1 MKRKGTLLNQKYRS
15 LLTATL
21 AMTASTYLSSILD
34 GIMVGQIL
42 GTVQLY
48 AINLTTSIVFLRSIP
63 IAMFTFGGNTL
74 SVIHKSKRDQQSA
87 DTVFTLS
94 FWAGVLSTVLLS
106 VLGIALMVPT
116 AQLLAQGKEELTQM
130 IVEYLLPLWILT
142 PLVAVVNQ
150 TAAYA
155 RTDSMRKL
163 AAALPIVANVIN
175 LLCDYLYMA
184 VFGWGVAGAGWA
196 TVTGYVVGV
205 FLTLIY
211 FRSKKRTVHFTKA
224 AFRQLRALGKICN
237 VGLPSALIYVC
248 NFLRLFFTNAIILS
262 FTGVMGG
269 KIASVSFS
277 LNSLAFILVEGAS
290 MTLLPILGALYGE
303 KDANGQRLTLRYGMI
318 VTVALSVLV
327 LVVSELFPVPLAAL
341 YGLTEPVTADI
352 FAVTFRIF
360 SVNIPI
366 LAVIY
371 VMRTFFQATKQRGL
385 ANLLVMLDG
394 VLTIVPLMFW
404 FAHYDIYWL
413 WASFPFSKLLTVII
427 TLIAM
432 FISKKVRR
440 KKNML
445 GIEEQDGVMYD
456 FSIKNEIP
464 EAIHASEEAMAFCEK
479 NHVPENTVNA
489 VGVTVEELCHN
500 IAVYAQ
506 SNDNHAVDVCIR
518 VFPDKV
524 NIRLRD
530 NGREFDPTDYL
541 DNSGKRITGLGLVR
555 MLSSSIN
562 YNRVLGFNVTNVAI
576 AYGAEGEAYG

>member
-1 MKRKGTLLNQKYRS
+1 MKRNGTLLNKKYRS
-15 LLTATL
+15 LLVATL

-74 SVIHKSKRDQQSA
+74 SVIHKSKRDQKSA
-87 DTVFTLS
+87 DAVFTLS
-94 FWAGVLSTVLLS
+94 FWAGILSTVLIS
-106 VLGIALMVPT
+106 IVGIATMVPT
-116 AQLLAQGKEELTQM
+116 AQILAQGKEELVGLV
-130 IVEYLLPLWILT
+130 IDYLLPLWVLT

-155 RTDSMRKL
+155 RTDGLRKL
-163 AAALPIVANVIN
+163 ATALPIVANIIN
-175 LLCDYLYMA
+175 LICDYIYMA
-184 VFGWGVAGAGWA
+184 IFGWGVAGAGWA
-196 TVTGYVVGV
+196 TVTGYVVGTL
-205 FLTLIY
+205 LTLIY
-211 FRSKKRTVHFTKA
+211 FKSAKRTVHFTKEA
-224 AFRQLRALGKICN
+224 LKKLKMLGKIFS

-303 KDANGQRLTLRYGMI
+303 KDANGQRITLRYGMI
-318 VTVALSVLV
+318 VTVALSVFV
-327 LVVSELFPVPLAAL
+327 LIVSELFPVQLAAL
-341 YGLTEPVTADI
+341 YGLNDAATADI

-360 SVNIPI
+360 SINIPI

-394 VLTIVPLMFW
+394 VLTIVPLMYW

-413 WASFPFSKLLTVII
+413 WMSFPVSKAVTVLI

-432 FISKKVRR
+432 VISKKIQN
-440 KKNML
+440 KKNIL
-445 GIEEQDGVMYD
+445 GIEEENGVMYD
-456 FSIKNEIP
+456 FSIKNDIP
-464 EAIHASEEAMAFCEK
+464 EAIRASEEAMKFCKEQ
-479 NHVPENTVNA
+479 NVPENTVNA
-489 VGVTVEELCHN
+489 IGVTVEELCHN
-500 IAVYAQ
+500 IATY
-506 SNDNHAVDVCIR
+506 SKSKGNGAVDVCVR
-518 VFPDKV
+518 VMPDKV
-524 NIRLRD
+524 NVRLRD
-530 NGREFDPTDYL
+530 DGAEFDPTDYI
-541 DNSGKRITGLGLVR
+541 DNSGKRITGLELVR

-562 YNRVLGFNVTNVAI
+562 YNRVLGFNVTNVAVS
-576 AYGAEGEAYG
+576 Y

>member
-1 MKRKGTLLNQKYRS
+1 MKRNGTLLNKKYRS
-15 LLTATL
+15 LLVATL

-74 SVIHKSKRDQQSA
+74 SVIHKSKRDQKSA
-87 DTVFTLS
+87 DAVFTLS
-94 FWAGVLSTVLLS
+94 FWAGILSTVLIS
-106 VLGIALMVPT
+106 IVGIATMVPT
-116 AQLLAQGKEELTQM
+116 AQILAQGKEELVGLV
-130 IVEYLLPLWILT
+130 IDYLLPLWILT

-155 RTDSMRKL
+155 RTDGLRKL
-163 AAALPIVANVIN
+163 ATALPIVANIIN
-175 LLCDYLYMA
+175 LICDYIYMA
-184 VFGWGVAGAGWA
+184 IFGWGVAGAGWA
-196 TVTGYVVGV
+196 TVTGYVVGTL
-205 FLTLIY
+205 LTLIY
-211 FRSKKRTVHFTKA
+211 FKSAKRTVHFTKEA
-224 AFRQLRALGKICN
+224 LKKLKMLGKIFS

-303 KDANGQRLTLRYGMI
+303 KDANGQRITLRYGMI
-318 VTVALSVLV
+318 VTVALSVFV
-327 LVVSELFPVPLAAL
+327 LIVSELFPVQLAAL
-341 YGLTEPVTADI
+341 YGLNDAATADI

-360 SVNIPI
+360 SINIPI

-394 VLTIVPLMFW
+394 VLTIVPLMYW

-413 WASFPFSKLLTVII
+413 WMSFPVSKAVTVLI

-432 FISKKVRR
+432 VISKKIQN
-440 KKNML
+440 KKNIL
-445 GIEEQDGVMYD
+445 GIEEEDGVMYD

-464 EAIHASEEAMAFCEK
+464 EAIRASEEAMKFCKEQ
-479 NHVPENTVNA
+479 NVPENTVNA
-489 VGVTVEELCHN
+489 IGVTLEELCHN
-500 IAVYAQ
+500 IATY
-506 SNDNHAVDVCIR
+506 SKSKGNGAVDVCVR
-518 VFPDKV
+518 VMPDKV
-524 NIRLRD
+524 NVRLRD
-530 NGREFDPTDYL
+530 NGAEFDPTDYI
-541 DNSGKRITGLGLVR
+541 DNSGKRITGLELVR

-562 YNRVLGFNVTNVAI
+562 YNRVLGFNVTNVAVS
-576 AYGAEGEAYG
+576 Y

>member
-1 MKRKGTLLNQKYRS
+1 MKRNGTLLNKKYRS
-15 LLTATL
+15 LLVATL

-74 SVIHKSKRDQQSA
+74 SVIHKSKRDQKSA
-87 DTVFTLS
+87 DAVFTLS
-94 FWAGVLSTVLLS
+94 FWAGILSTVLIS
-106 VLGIALMVPT
+106 IVGIATMVPT
-116 AQLLAQGKEELTQM
+116 AQILAQGKEELVGLV
-130 IVEYLLPLWILT
+130 IDYLLPLWVLT

-155 RTDSMRKL
+155 RTDGLRKL
-163 AAALPIVANVIN
+163 ATALPIVANIIN
-175 LLCDYLYMA
+175 LICDYIYMA
-184 VFGWGVAGAGWA
+184 IFGWGVAGAGWA
-196 TVTGYVVGV
+196 TVTGYVVGTL
-205 FLTLIY
+205 LTLIY
-211 FRSKKRTVHFTKA
+211 FKSAKRTVHFTKEA
-224 AFRQLRALGKICN
+224 LKKLKMLGKIFS

-303 KDANGQRLTLRYGMI
+303 KDANGQRITLRYGMI
-318 VTVALSVLV
+318 VTVALSVFV
-327 LVVSELFPVPLAAL
+327 LIVSELFPVQLAAL
-341 YGLTEPVTADI
+341 YGLNDAATADI

-360 SVNIPI
+360 SINIPI

-394 VLTIVPLMFW
+394 VLTIVPLMYW

-413 WASFPFSKLLTVII
+413 WMSFPVSKAVTVLI

-432 FISKKVRR
+432 VISKKIQN
-440 KKNML
+440 KKNIL
-445 GIEEQDGVMYD
+445 GIEEEDGVMYD
-456 FSIKNEIP
+456 FSIKNDIP
-464 EAIHASEEAMAFCEK
+464 EAIRASEEAMKFCKEQ
-479 NHVPENTVNA
+479 NVPENTVNA
-489 VGVTVEELCHN
+489 IGVSVEELCHN
-500 IAVYAQ
+500 IATY
-506 SNDNHAVDVCIR
+506 SKTSGNGAVDVCVR
-518 VFPDKV
+518 VMPDKV
-524 NIRLRD
+524 NVRLRD
-530 NGREFDPTDYL
+530 DGAEFDPTDYI
-541 DNSGKRITGLGLVR
+541 DNSGKRITGLELVR

-562 YNRVLGFNVTNVAI
+562 YNRVLGFNVTNVAVS
-576 AYGAEGEAYG
+576 Y

>member
-1 MKRKGTLLNQKYRS
+1 MKRNGTLLNKKYRS
-15 LLTATL
+15 LLVATL

-74 SVIHKSKRDQQSA
+74 SVIHKSKRDQKSA
-87 DTVFTLS
+87 DAVFTLS
-94 FWAGVLSTVLLS
+94 FWAGILSTVLIS
-106 VLGIALMVPT
+106 IVGIATMVPT
-116 AQLLAQGKEELTQM
+116 AQILAQGKEELVGLV
-130 IVEYLLPLWILT
+130 IDYLLPLWVLT

-155 RTDSMRKL
+155 RTDGLRKL
-163 AAALPIVANVIN
+163 ATALPIVANIIN
-175 LLCDYLYMA
+175 LICDYIYMA
-184 VFGWGVAGAGWA
+184 IFGWGVAGAGWA
-196 TVTGYVVGV
+196 TVTGYVVGTL
-205 FLTLIY
+205 LTLIY
-211 FRSKKRTVHFTKA
+211 FKSAKRSVHFTKEA
-224 AFRQLRALGKICN
+224 LKKLKMLGKIFS

-303 KDANGQRLTLRYGMI
+303 KDANGQRITLRYGMI
-318 VTVALSVLV
+318 VTVALSVFV
-327 LVVSELFPVPLAAL
+327 LIVSELFPVQLAAL
-341 YGLTEPVTADI
+341 YGLNDAATADI

-360 SVNIPI
+360 SINIPI

-394 VLTIVPLMFW
+394 VLTIVPLMYW

-413 WASFPFSKLLTVII
+413 WMSFPVSKAVTVLI

-432 FISKKVRR
+432 VISKKIQN
-440 KKNML
+440 KKNIL
-445 GIEEQDGVMYD
+445 GIEEEDGVMYD
-456 FSIKNEIP
+456 FSIKNDIP
-464 EAIHASEEAMAFCEK
+464 EAIRASEEAMKFCKEQ
-479 NHVPENTVNA
+479 HVPENTVNA
-489 VGVTVEELCHN
+489 IGVTVEELCHN
-500 IAVYAQ
+500 IATY
-506 SNDNHAVDVCIR
+506 SKSKGNGAVDVCVR
-518 VFPDKV
+518 VMPDKV
-524 NIRLRD
+524 NVRLRD
-530 NGREFDPTDYL
+530 DGAEFDPTDYI
-541 DNSGKRITGLGLVR
+541 DNSGKRITGLELVR

-562 YNRVLGFNVTNVAI
+562 YNRVLGFNVTNVAVS
-576 AYGAEGEAYG
+576 Y

>member
-1 MKRKGTLLNQKYRS
+1 MKRNGTLLNKKYRS
-15 LLTATL
+15 LLVATL

-34 GIMVGQIL
+34 GIMVGRIL

-74 SVIHKSKRDQQSA
+74 SVIYKSKRDQKSA

-94 FWAGVLSTVLLS
+94 FWAGVLSTVLIS
-106 VLGIALMVPT
+106 VVGIAAMLPT
-116 AQLLAQGKEELTQM
+116 ARLLAQGNEELTGL
-130 IVEYLLPLWILT
+130 VADYLLPLWVLT

-155 RTDSMRKL
+155 RTDGMRKL
-163 AAALPIVANVIN
+163 ATMLPVTANIIN
-175 LLCDYLYMA
+175 LICDYIYMA
-184 VFGWGVAGAGWA
+184 IFGWGVAGAGWA
-196 TVTGYVVGV
+196 TVTGYLAGAA
-205 FLTLIY
+205 LTLLY
-211 FRSKKRTVHFTKA
+211 FKAGERTVHFTRA
-224 AFRQLRALGKICN
+224 AVKKIKMLGKIFSI
-237 VGLPSALIYVC
+237 GLPSALIYVC

-318 VTVALSVLV
+318 VTVALSVVV
-327 LVVSELFPVPLAAL
+327 LVVSELFPVQLAAL
-341 YGLTEPVTADI
+341 YGLTDVATADI

-360 SVNIPI
+360 SINIPI

-413 WASFPFSKLLTVII
+413 WFSFPVSKAVTVLI

-432 FISKKVRR
+432 VIGKKVRN
-440 KKNML
+440 KKNIL
-445 GIEEQDGVMYD
+445 GIEEEDGVICD

-464 EAIHASEEAMAFCEK
+464 EAIKASEEAMEFCK
-479 NHVPENTVNA
+479 RQNVPENTVNA
-489 VGVTVEELCHN
+489 IGVTVEELCHN
-500 IAVYAQ
+500 IANYSVTNGN
-506 SNDNHAVDVCIR
+506 SAVDVCVR
-518 VFPDKV
+518 VMPDKV
-524 NIRLRD
+524 NVRIRD
-530 NGREFDPTDYL
+530 DGAEFDPTDFI
-541 DNSGKRITGLGLVR
+541 DNSGKRITGLELVR

-562 YNRVLGFNVTNVAI
+562 YNRVLGFNVTNVAVS
-576 AYGAEGEAYG
+576 Y

>member
-1 MKRKGTLLNQKYRS
+1 MKRNGTLLNQKYRS
-15 LLTATL
+15 LLVATL
-21 AMTASTYLSSILD
+21 AMTASTYLSGILD

-42 GTVQLY
+42 GTVELY
-48 AINLTTSIVFLRSIP
+48 AINLTTSIIFLRSIP
-63 IAMFTFGGNTL
+63 IALFTFGGNTL
-74 SVIHKSKRDQQSA
+74 SVIFKSKRDQQSA

-94 FWAGVLSTVLLS
+94 FWAGVLSTVVMS
-106 VLGIALMVPT
+106 VIGIAVMEPT
-116 AQLLAQGKEELTQM
+116 AQLLAQGKEEL
-130 IVEYLLPLWILT
+130 VGLVVDYLLPLWVLT

-163 AAALPIVANVIN
+163 ATALPIVANVIN
-175 LLCDYLYMA
+175 L
-184 VFGWGVAGAGWA
+184 
-196 TVTGYVVGV
+196 
-205 FLTLIY
+205 I
-211 FRSKKRTVHFTKA
+211 SKQRTVHFTKA
-224 AFRQLRALGKICN
+224 AIKKLKMLGKIFSI
-237 VGLPSALIYVC
+237 GLPSALIYVC

-303 KDANGQRLTLRYGMI
+303 KDANGQRLTLRYGMFA
-318 VTVALSVLV
+318 TVFLSVLV
-327 LVVSELFPVPLAAL
+327 LIVSELFPIPLASL
-341 YGLTEPVTADI
+341 YGLTEPAVTEV

-413 WASFPFSKLLTVII
+413 WVSFPVSKAVTVLI

-432 FISKKVRR
+432 VISKKLRH
-440 KKNML
+440 KKNIL
-445 GIEEQDGVMYD
+445 GIEEEDGVMYD
-456 FSIKNEIP
+456 FSIKNEIS

-479 NHVPENTVNA
+479 NGVPENTVNA

-500 IAVYAQ
+500 IATYA
-506 SNDNHAVDVCIR
+506 NTGGNNAVDVCVR
-518 VFPDKV
+518 VLPDKV
-524 NIRLRD
+524 NVRLRD
-530 NGREFDPTDYL
+530 NGAEFDPTDYI
-541 DNSGKRITGLGLVR
+541 DNSGKRITGLQLVR
-555 MLSSSIN
+555 MLSSSVE
-562 YNRVLGFNVTNVAI
+562 YNRVLGFNVTNVAVN
-576 AYGAEGEAYG
+576 YS

>member
-1 MKRKGTLLNQKYRS
+1 MKRKGTLLNKKYRS
-15 LLTATL
+15 LLVATL

-74 SVIHKSKRDQQSA
+74 SVIHKSKRDQKSA
-87 DTVFTLS
+87 DAVFTLS
-94 FWAGVLSTVLLS
+94 FWAGILSTVLIS
-106 VLGIALMVPT
+106 IVGIATMVPT
-116 AQLLAQGKEELTQM
+116 ALILAQGKEELVGLV
-130 IVEYLLPLWILT
+130 IDYLLPLWVLT

-155 RTDSMRKL
+155 RTDGLRKL
-163 AAALPIVANVIN
+163 ATALPIVANIIN
-175 LLCDYLYMA
+175 LICDYIYMA
-184 VFGWGVAGAGWA
+184 IFGWGVAGAGWA
-196 TVTGYVVGV
+196 TVTGYVVGTL
-205 FLTLIY
+205 LTLIY
-211 FRSKKRTVHFTKA
+211 FKSAKRTVHFTKEA
-224 AFRQLRALGKICN
+224 LKKLKMLGKIFS

-303 KDANGQRLTLRYGMI
+303 KDANGQRITLRYGMI
-318 VTVALSVLV
+318 VTVALSVFV
-327 LVVSELFPVPLAAL
+327 LIISEMFPVQLAAL
-341 YGLTEPVTADI
+341 YGLNDAATADI

-360 SVNIPI
+360 SINIPI

-394 VLTIVPLMFW
+394 VLTIVPLMYW

-413 WASFPFSKLLTVII
+413 WMSFPVSKAVTVLV

-432 FISKKVRR
+432 VISKKIQN
-440 KKNML
+440 KKNIL
-445 GIEEQDGVMYD
+445 GIEEEDGVMYD
-456 FSIKNEIP
+456 FSIKNDIP
-464 EAIHASEEAMAFCEK
+464 EAIRASEEAMKFCKEQ
-479 NHVPENTVNA
+479 NVPENTVNA
-489 VGVTVEELCHN
+489 IGVSVEELCHN
-500 IAVYAQ
+500 IATY
-506 SNDNHAVDVCIR
+506 SKTKGNGAVDVCVR
-518 VFPDKV
+518 VMPDKV
-524 NIRLRD
+524 NVRLRD
-530 NGREFDPTDYL
+530 NGAEFDPTDYI
-541 DNSGKRITGLGLVR
+541 DNSGKRITGLELVR

-562 YNRVLGFNVTNVAI
+562 YNRVLGFNVTNVAVS
-576 AYGAEGEAYG
+576 Y

>member
-1 MKRKGTLLNQKYRS
+1 MKRNGTLLNKKYRS
-15 LLTATL
+15 LLVATL

-42 GTVQLY
+42 GTVPLY

-94 FWAGVLSTVLLS
+94 FWAGVLSTVVISVIGIAVMAPTAELLS
-106 VLGIALMVPT
+106 
-116 AQLLAQGKEELTQM
+116 QGKAELTGLV
-130 IVEYLLPLWILT
+130 IDYLLPLWVLT
-142 PLVAVVNQ
+142 PLVAIVNQ

-155 RTDSMRKL
+155 RTDNLRKL
-163 AAALPIVANVIN
+163 ATALPIVANIVN
-175 LLCDYLYMA
+175 LICDYIYMA
-184 VFGWGVAGAGWA
+184 IFGWGVAGAGWA
-196 TVTGYVVGV
+196 TVTGYVVGAA
-205 FLTLIY
+205 LTLLY
-211 FRSKKRTVHFTKA
+211 FRSKQRTVHFTKA
-224 AFRQLRALGKICN
+224 ALGKLRQLGKIFSI
-237 VGLPSALIYVC
+237 GLPSALIYVC

-262 FTGVMGG
+262 YTGVLGG

-318 VTVALSVLV
+318 VTVALSVFV
-327 LVVSELFPVPLAAL
+327 LVVSELFPVQLAAL
-341 YGLTEPVTADI
+341 YGLTEPAVADI

-360 SVNIPI
+360 SINIPI

-413 WASFPFSKLLTVII
+413 WVSFPVSKAVTVLI
-427 TLIAM
+427 TLLAM
-432 FISKKVRR
+432 VISKKLQH
-440 KKNML
+440 KKNLL

-464 EAIHASEEAMAFCEK
+464 EAIHASEEAMAFCAQQ
-479 NHVPENTVNA
+479 HVPENTANA
-489 VGVTVEELCHN
+489 VGVAVEELCHN

-506 SNDNHAVDVCIR
+506 TSGNNAVDVCVR
-518 VFPDKV
+518 VFSDKV
-524 NIRLRD
+524 NVRLRD
-530 NGREFDPTDYL
+530 NGAAFDPTDYI
-541 DNSGKRITGLGLVR
+541 DNSGKRITGLELVR
-555 MLSSSIN
+555 MLSSSVN
-562 YNRVLGFNVTNVAI
+562 YNRVLGFNVTNVTI
-576 AYGAEGEAYG
+576 AYS

>member
-1 MKRKGTLLNQKYRS
+1 MKRNGTLLNKKYRS
-15 LLTATL
+15 LLVATL

-74 SVIHKSKRDQQSA
+74 SVIHKSKRDQKSA
-87 DTVFTLS
+87 DAVFTLS
-94 FWAGVLSTVLLS
+94 FWAGILSTVLIS
-106 VLGIALMVPT
+106 IVGIATMVPT
-116 AQLLAQGKEELTQM
+116 AQILAQGKEELVGLV
-130 IVEYLLPLWILT
+130 IDYLLPLWILT

-155 RTDSMRKL
+155 RTDGLRKL
-163 AAALPIVANVIN
+163 ATALPIVANIIN
-175 LLCDYLYMA
+175 LICDYIYMA
-184 VFGWGVAGAGWA
+184 IFGWGVAGAGWA
-196 TVTGYVVGV
+196 TVTGYVVGTL
-205 FLTLIY
+205 LTLIY
-211 FRSKKRTVHFTKA
+211 FKSAKRTVHFTKEA
-224 AFRQLRALGKICN
+224 LKKLKMLGKIFS

-303 KDANGQRLTLRYGMI
+303 KDANGQRITLRYGMI
-318 VTVALSVLV
+318 VTVALSVFV
-327 LVVSELFPVPLAAL
+327 LIVSELFPVQLAAL
-341 YGLTEPVTADI
+341 YGLNDAATADI

-360 SVNIPI
+360 SINIPI

-394 VLTIVPLMFW
+394 VLTIVPLMYW

-413 WASFPFSKLLTVII
+413 WMSFPVSKAVTVLV

-432 FISKKVRR
+432 VISKKIQN
-440 KKNML
+440 KKNIL
-445 GIEEQDGVMYD
+445 GIEEEDGVMYD
-456 FSIKNEIP
+456 FSIKNDIP
-464 EAIHASEEAMAFCEK
+464 EAIRASEEAMKFCKEQ
-479 NHVPENTVNA
+479 NVPENTVNA
-489 VGVTVEELCHN
+489 IGVTVEELCHN
-500 IAVYAQ
+500 IATY
-506 SNDNHAVDVCIR
+506 SKSKDNGAVDVCVR
-518 VFPDKV
+518 VMPDKV
-524 NIRLRD
+524 NVRLRD
-530 NGREFDPTDYL
+530 DGAEFDPTDYI
-541 DNSGKRITGLGLVR
+541 DNSGKRITGLELVR

-562 YNRVLGFNVTNVAI
+562 YNRVLGFNVTNVAVS
-576 AYGAEGEAYG
+576 Y

>member
-1 MKRKGTLLNQKYRS
+1 MKRNGTLLNKKYRS
-15 LLTATL
+15 LLVATL

-74 SVIHKSKRDQQSA
+74 SVIHKSKRDQKSA
-87 DTVFTLS
+87 DAVFTLS
-94 FWAGVLSTVLLS
+94 FWAGILSTVLIS
-106 VLGIALMVPT
+106 IVGIATMVPT
-116 AQLLAQGKEELTQM
+116 ARILAQGKEELVGLV
-130 IVEYLLPLWILT
+130 IDYLLPLWVLT

-155 RTDSMRKL
+155 RTDGLRKL
-163 AAALPIVANVIN
+163 ATALPIVANIIN
-175 LLCDYLYMA
+175 LICDYIYMA
-184 VFGWGVAGAGWA
+184 IFGWGVAGAGWA
-196 TVTGYVVGV
+196 TVTGYVVGTL
-205 FLTLIY
+205 LTLIY
-211 FRSKKRTVHFTKA
+211 FKSAKRTVHFTKEA
-224 AFRQLRALGKICN
+224 LKKLKMLGKIFS

-303 KDANGQRLTLRYGMI
+303 KDANGQRITLRYGMI
-318 VTVALSVLV
+318 VTVALSVFV
-327 LVVSELFPVPLAAL
+327 LIVSELFPVQLAAL
-341 YGLTEPVTADI
+341 YGLNDAATADI

-360 SVNIPI
+360 SINIPI

-394 VLTIVPLMFW
+394 VLTIVPLMYW

-413 WASFPFSKLLTVII
+413 WMSFPVSKAVTVLV

-432 FISKKVRR
+432 VISKKIQN
-440 KKNML
+440 KKNIL
-445 GIEEQDGVMYD
+445 GIEEEDGVMYD
-456 FSIKNEIP
+456 FSIKNDIP
-464 EAIHASEEAMAFCEK
+464 EAIRASEEAMKFCKEQ
-479 NHVPENTVNA
+479 NVPENTVNA
-489 VGVTVEELCHN
+489 IGVTVEELCHN
-500 IAVYAQ
+500 IATY
-506 SNDNHAVDVCIR
+506 SKSKGNGAVDVCVR
-518 VFPDKV
+518 VMPDKV
-524 NIRLRD
+524 NVRLRD
-530 NGREFDPTDYL
+530 NGAEFDPTDYI
-541 DNSGKRITGLGLVR
+541 DNSGKRITGLELVR

-562 YNRVLGFNVTNVAI
+562 YNRVLGFNVTNVAVS
-576 AYGAEGEAYG
+576 Y

>member
-1 MKRKGTLLNQKYRS
+1 MKRNGTLLNKKYRS
-15 LLTATL
+15 LLVATL

-74 SVIHKSKRDQQSA
+74 SVIHKSKRDQKSA
-87 DTVFTLS
+87 DAVFTLS
-94 FWAGVLSTVLLS
+94 FWAGILSTVLIS
-106 VLGIALMVPT
+106 IVGIATMVPT
-116 AQLLAQGKEELTQM
+116 AQILAQGKEELVGLV
-130 IVEYLLPLWILT
+130 IDYLLPLWILT

-155 RTDSMRKL
+155 RTDGLRKL
-163 AAALPIVANVIN
+163 ATALPIVANIIN
-175 LLCDYLYMA
+175 LICDYIYMA
-184 VFGWGVAGAGWA
+184 IFGWGVAGAGWA
-196 TVTGYVVGV
+196 TVTGYVVGTL
-205 FLTLIY
+205 LTLIY
-211 FRSKKRTVHFTKA
+211 FKSAKRTVHFTKEA
-224 AFRQLRALGKICN
+224 LKKLKMLGKIFS

-303 KDANGQRLTLRYGMI
+303 KDANGQRITLRYGMI
-318 VTVALSVLV
+318 VTVALSVFV
-327 LVVSELFPVPLAAL
+327 LIVSELFPVQLAAL
-341 YGLTEPVTADI
+341 YGLNDAATADI

-360 SVNIPI
+360 SINIPI

-394 VLTIVPLMFW
+394 VLTIVPLMYW

-413 WASFPFSKLLTVII
+413 WMSFPVSKAVTVLI

-432 FISKKVRR
+432 VISKKIQN
-440 KKNML
+440 KKNIF
-445 GIEEQDGVMYD
+445 GIEEEDGVMYD

-464 EAIHASEEAMAFCEK
+464 EAIRASEEAMKFCKEQ
-479 NHVPENTVNA
+479 NVPENTVNA
-489 VGVTVEELCHN
+489 IGVTVEELCHN
-500 IAVYAQ
+500 IATY
-506 SNDNHAVDVCIR
+506 SKSKGNGAVDVCVR
-518 VFPDKV
+518 VMPDKV
-524 NIRLRD
+524 NVRLRD
-530 NGREFDPTDYL
+530 DGAEFDPTDYI
-541 DNSGKRITGLGLVR
+541 DNSGKRITGLELVR

-562 YNRVLGFNVTNVAI
+562 YNRVLGFNVTNVAVS
-576 AYGAEGEAYG
+576 Y

>member
-1 MKRKGTLLNQKYRS
+1 MKRNGTLLNKKYRS
-15 LLTATL
+15 LLVATL

-74 SVIHKSKRDQQSA
+74 SVIHKSKRDQKSA
-87 DTVFTLS
+87 DAVFTLS
-94 FWAGVLSTVLLS
+94 FWAGILSTVLIS
-106 VLGIALMVPT
+106 IVGIATMVPT
-116 AQLLAQGKEELTQM
+116 ARILAQGKEELVGLV
-130 IVEYLLPLWILT
+130 IDYLLPLWVLT

-155 RTDSMRKL
+155 RTDGLRKL
-163 AAALPIVANVIN
+163 ATALPIVANIIN
-175 LLCDYLYMA
+175 LICDYIYMA
-184 VFGWGVAGAGWA
+184 IFGWGVAGAGWA
-196 TVTGYVVGV
+196 TVTGYVVGTL
-205 FLTLIY
+205 LTLIY
-211 FRSKKRTVHFTKA
+211 FKSAKRTVHFTKEA
-224 AFRQLRALGKICN
+224 LKKLKMLGKIFS

-303 KDANGQRLTLRYGMI
+303 KDANGQRITLRYGMI
-318 VTVALSVLV
+318 VTVALSVFV
-327 LVVSELFPVPLAAL
+327 LIVSELFPVQLAAL
-341 YGLTEPVTADI
+341 YGLNDAATADI

-360 SVNIPI
+360 SINIPI

-394 VLTIVPLMFW
+394 VLTIVPLMYW

-413 WASFPFSKLLTVII
+413 WMSFPVSKAVTVLV

-432 FISKKVRR
+432 VISKKIQN
-440 KKNML
+440 KKNIL
-445 GIEEQDGVMYD
+445 GIEEEDGVMYD
-456 FSIKNEIP
+456 FSIKNDIP
-464 EAIHASEEAMAFCEK
+464 EAIRASEEAMKFCKEQ
-479 NHVPENTVNA
+479 NVPENTVNA
-489 VGVTVEELCHN
+489 IGVTVEELCHN
-500 IAVYAQ
+500 IATY
-506 SNDNHAVDVCIR
+506 SKSKGNGAVDVCVR
-518 VFPDKV
+518 VMPDKV
-524 NIRLRD
+524 NVRLRD
-530 NGREFDPTDYL
+530 DGAEFDPTDYI
-541 DNSGKRITGLGLVR
+541 DNSGKRITGLELVR

-562 YNRVLGFNVTNVAI
+562 YNRVLGFNVTNVAVS
-576 AYGAEGEAYG
+576 Y

>member
-1 MKRKGTLLNQKYRS
+1 MKRNGTLLNKKYRS
-15 LLTATL
+15 LLVATL

-74 SVIHKSKRDQQSA
+74 SVIHKSKRDQKSA
-87 DTVFTLS
+87 DAVFTLS
-94 FWAGVLSTVLLS
+94 FWAGILSTVLIS
-106 VLGIALMVPT
+106 IVGIATMVPT
-116 AQLLAQGKEELTQM
+116 AQILAQGKEELVGLV
-130 IVEYLLPLWILT
+130 IDYLLPLWVLT

-155 RTDSMRKL
+155 RTDGLRKL
-163 AAALPIVANVIN
+163 ATALPIVANIIN
-175 LLCDYLYMA
+175 LICDYIYMA
-184 VFGWGVAGAGWA
+184 IFGWGVAGAGWA
-196 TVTGYVVGV
+196 TVTGYVVGTL
-205 FLTLIY
+205 LTLIY
-211 FRSKKRTVHFTKA
+211 FKSAKRTVHFTKEA
-224 AFRQLRALGKICN
+224 LKKLKMLGKIFS

-303 KDANGQRLTLRYGMI
+303 KDANGQRITLRYGMI
-318 VTVALSVLV
+318 VTVALSVFV
-327 LVVSELFPVPLAAL
+327 LIISELFPVQLAAL
-341 YGLTEPVTADI
+341 YGLNDAATADI

-360 SVNIPI
+360 SINIPI

-394 VLTIVPLMFW
+394 VITIVPLMYW

-413 WASFPFSKLLTVII
+413 WMSFPVSKAVTVLV

-432 FISKKVRR
+432 VISKKIQN
-440 KKNML
+440 KKNIL
-445 GIEEQDGVMYD
+445 GIEEEDGVMYD
-456 FSIKNEIP
+456 FSIKNDIP
-464 EAIHASEEAMAFCEK
+464 EAIRASEEAMKFCKEQ
-479 NHVPENTVNA
+479 NVPENTVNA
-489 VGVTVEELCHN
+489 IGVTVEELCHN
-500 IAVYAQ
+500 IATY
-506 SNDNHAVDVCIR
+506 SKTKGNGAVDVCVR
-518 VFPDKV
+518 VMPDKV
-524 NIRLRD
+524 NVRLRD
-530 NGREFDPTDYL
+530 NGAEFDPTDYI
-541 DNSGKRITGLGLVR
+541 DNSGKRITGLELVR

-562 YNRVLGFNVTNVAI
+562 YNRVLGFNVTNVAVS
-576 AYGAEGEAYG
+576 Y

>member
-1 MKRKGTLLNQKYRS
+1 MKRNGTLLNQKYRS
-15 LLTATL
+15 LLVATL
-21 AMTASTYLSSILD
+21 AMTASNYLASILD

-42 GTVQLY
+42 GTVPLY

-87 DTVFTLS
+87 DVVFTLS
-94 FWAGVLSTVLLS
+94 FWAGVLSTVLISIIGLA
-106 VLGIALMVPT
+106 VMVPT
-116 AQLLAQGKEELTQM
+116 AQLLAQGNEELVTL
-130 IVEYLLPLWILT
+130 VVDYLLPLWVLT
-142 PLVAVVNQ
+142 PLVAIVNQ

-163 AAALPIVANVIN
+163 ATALPIVANVIN
-175 LLCDYLYMA
+175 LMCDYLYMA
-184 VFGWGVAGAGWA
+184 IFGWGVAGAGWA
-196 TVTGYVVGV
+196 TVTGYVVGS
-205 FLTLIY
+205 LLCLIY
-211 FRSKKRTVHFTKA
+211 FKAEKRTVHFTKA
-224 AFRQLRALGKICN
+224 ALGKLKMLGKIFS

-303 KDANGQRLTLRYGMI
+303 KDSNGQRLTLRYGMI

-327 LVVSELFPVPLAAL
+327 LVVSELFPVQLAAL
-341 YGLTEPVTADI
+341 YGLTEPAVTEI
-352 FAVTFRIF
+352 FAITFRIF
-360 SVNIPI
+360 SINIPI

-404 FAHYDIYWL
+404 FAHYNIYWL
-413 WASFPFSKLLTVII
+413 WVSFPVSKALTVAI

-432 FISKKVRR
+432 LISKKVQN
-440 KKNML
+440 KKNIL

-479 NHVPENTVNA
+479 EKVPENTVNA

-500 IAVYAQ
+500 IATYA
-506 SNDNHAVDVCIR
+506 NTGGNNAVDVCVR

-524 NIRLRD
+524 NVRLRD
-530 NGREFDPTDYL
+530 NGAEFDPTDYI
-541 DNSGKRITGLGLVR
+541 DNSGKRITGLALVR

-562 YNRVLGFNVTNVAI
+562 YNRVLGFNVTNVTI
-576 AYGAEGEAYG
+576 AF

>member
-1 MKRKGTLLNQKYRS
+1 MKRNGTLLNKKYRS
-15 LLTATL
+15 LLVATL

-74 SVIHKSKRDQQSA
+74 SVIHKSKRDQKSA
-87 DTVFTLS
+87 DAVFTLS
-94 FWAGVLSTVLLS
+94 FWAGILSTVLIS
-106 VLGIALMVPT
+106 IVGIATMVPT
-116 AQLLAQGKEELTQM
+116 ARILAQGKEELVGLV
-130 IVEYLLPLWILT
+130 IDYLLPLWVLT

-155 RTDSMRKL
+155 RTDGLRKL
-163 AAALPIVANVIN
+163 ATALPIVANIIN
-175 LLCDYLYMA
+175 LICDYIYMA
-184 VFGWGVAGAGWA
+184 IFGWGVAGAGWA
-196 TVTGYVVGV
+196 TVTGYVVGTL
-205 FLTLIY
+205 LTLIY
-211 FRSKKRTVHFTKA
+211 FKSAKRTVHFTKEA
-224 AFRQLRALGKICN
+224 LKKLKMLGKIFS

-303 KDANGQRLTLRYGMI
+303 KDANGQRITLRYGMI
-318 VTVALSVLV
+318 VTVALSVFV
-327 LVVSELFPVPLAAL
+327 LIVSELFPVQLAAL
-341 YGLTEPVTADI
+341 YGLNDAATADI

-360 SVNIPI
+360 SINIPI

-394 VLTIVPLMFW
+394 VLTIVPLMYW

-413 WASFPFSKLLTVII
+413 WMSFPVSKAVTVLV

-432 FISKKVRR
+432 VISKKIQN
-440 KKNML
+440 KKNIL
-445 GIEEQDGVMYD
+445 GIEEEDGVMYD
-456 FSIKNEIP
+456 FSIKNDIP
-464 EAIHASEEAMAFCEK
+464 EAIRASEEAMKFCKEQ
-479 NHVPENTVNA
+479 NVPENTVNA
-489 VGVTVEELCHN
+489 IGVSVEELCHN
-500 IAVYAQ
+500 IATY
-506 SNDNHAVDVCIR
+506 SKSKGNGAVDVCVR
-518 VFPDKV
+518 VMPDKV
-524 NIRLRD
+524 NVRLRD
-530 NGREFDPTDYL
+530 DGAEFDPTDYI
-541 DNSGKRITGLGLVR
+541 DNSGKRITGLELVR

-562 YNRVLGFNVTNVAI
+562 YNRVLGFNVTNVAVS
-576 AYGAEGEAYG
+576 Y

>member
-1 MKRKGTLLNQKYRS
+1 MKRKGTLLNKKYRS
-15 LLTATL
+15 LLVATL

-74 SVIHKSKRDQQSA
+74 SVIHKSKRDQKSA
-87 DTVFTLS
+87 DAVFTLS
-94 FWAGVLSTVLLS
+94 FWAGVLSTVIIS
-106 VLGIALMVPT
+106 IIGIASMIPT
-116 AQLLAQGKEELTQM
+116 ARLLAQGNDELAGM
-130 IVEYLLPLWILT
+130 VVDYLLPLWVLT
-142 PLVAVVNQ
+142 PLVAIVNQ

-155 RTDSMRKL
+155 RTDNMRKL
-163 AAALPIVANVIN
+163 ATALPIVANVIN
-175 LLCDYLYMA
+175 LICDYIYMA
-184 VFGWGVAGAGWA
+184 IFGWGVAGAGWA
-196 TVTGYVVGV
+196 TVTGYVAGTA
-205 FLTLIY
+205 LTLVY
-211 FRSKKRTVHFTKA
+211 FKSAKRTVHFTKA
-224 AFRQLRALGKICN
+224 ALNQLKSLGKIFS

-248 NFLRLFFTNAIILS
+248 NFLRLYFTNSIILS
-262 FTGVMGG
+262 YTGVLGG

-303 KDANGQRLTLRYGMI
+303 KDSNGQRLTLRYGMI
-318 VTVALSVLV
+318 VTVALSILV
-327 LVVSELFPVPLAAL
+327 LVVSELFPIQLAAL
-341 YGLTEPVTADI
+341 YGLTEPEITGI

-360 SVNIPI
+360 SINIPI

-413 WASFPFSKLLTVII
+413 WMSFPVSKAVTVII

-432 FISKKVRR
+432 VISKNVKHKR
-440 KKNML
+440 NLL
-445 GIEEQDGVMYD
+445 GIEEQEGIMYD
-456 FSIKNEIP
+456 FSIRNEVS
-464 EAIHASEEAMAFCEK
+464 EAINASEEAMGFCEK
-479 NHVPENTVNA
+479 NNVPENTVNA

-506 SNDNHAVDVCIR
+506 SNSNNAVDVCVR

-524 NIRLRD
+524 NVRLRD
-530 NGREFDPTDYL
+530 NGSEFDPTDYI
-541 DNSGKRITGLGLVR
+541 DNSGKRITGLELVR

-576 AYGAEGEAYG
+576 SY

>member
-1 MKRKGTLLNQKYRS
+1 MKRNGTLLNKKYRS
-15 LLTATL
+15 LLVATL

-74 SVIHKSKRDQQSA
+74 SVIHKSKRDQKSA
-87 DTVFTLS
+87 DAVFTLS
-94 FWAGVLSTVLLS
+94 FWAGILSTVLIS
-106 VLGIALMVPT
+106 IVGIATMVPT
-116 AQLLAQGKEELTQM
+116 ARILAQGKEELVGLV
-130 IVEYLLPLWILT
+130 IDYLLPLWVLT

-155 RTDSMRKL
+155 RTDGLRKL
-163 AAALPIVANVIN
+163 AMALPIVANIIN
-175 LLCDYLYMA
+175 LICDYIYMA
-184 VFGWGVAGAGWA
+184 IFGWGVAGAGWA
-196 TVTGYVVGV
+196 TVTGYVVGTL
-205 FLTLIY
+205 LTLIY
-211 FRSKKRTVHFTKA
+211 FKSAKRTVHFTKEA
-224 AFRQLRALGKICN
+224 LKKLKMLGKIFS

-303 KDANGQRLTLRYGMI
+303 KDANGQRITLRYGMI
-318 VTVALSVLV
+318 VTVALSVFV
-327 LVVSELFPVPLAAL
+327 LIVSELFPVQLAAL
-341 YGLTEPVTADI
+341 YGLNDAATADI

-360 SVNIPI
+360 SINIPI

-394 VLTIVPLMFW
+394 VLTIVPLMYW

-413 WASFPFSKLLTVII
+413 WMSFPVSKAVTVLV

-432 FISKKVRR
+432 VISKKIQN
-440 KKNML
+440 KKNIL
-445 GIEEQDGVMYD
+445 GIEEEDGVMYD
-456 FSIKNEIP
+456 FSIKNDIP
-464 EAIHASEEAMAFCEK
+464 EAIRASEEAMKFCKEQ
-479 NHVPENTVNA
+479 NVPENTVNA
-489 VGVTVEELCHN
+489 IGVSVEELCHN
-500 IAVYAQ
+500 IATY
-506 SNDNHAVDVCIR
+506 SKSKGNGAVDVCVR
-518 VFPDKV
+518 VMPDKV
-524 NIRLRD
+524 NVRLRD
-530 NGREFDPTDYL
+530 DGAEFDPTDYI
-541 DNSGKRITGLGLVR
+541 DNSGKRITGLELVR

-562 YNRVLGFNVTNVAI
+562 YNRVLGFNVTNVAVS
-576 AYGAEGEAYG
+576 Y

>member
-1 MKRKGTLLNQKYRS
+1 MKRNGTLLNKKYRS
-15 LLTATL
+15 LLVATL

-74 SVIHKSKRDQQSA
+74 SVIHKSKRDQKSA
-87 DTVFTLS
+87 DAVFTLS
-94 FWAGVLSTVLLS
+94 FWAGILSTVLIS
-106 VLGIALMVPT
+106 IVGIATMVPT
-116 AQLLAQGKEELTQM
+116 AQILAQGKEELVGLV
-130 IVEYLLPLWILT
+130 IDYLLPLWVLT

-155 RTDSMRKL
+155 RTDGLRKL
-163 AAALPIVANVIN
+163 ATALPIVANIIN
-175 LLCDYLYMA
+175 LICDYIYMA
-184 VFGWGVAGAGWA
+184 IFGWGVAGAGWA
-196 TVTGYVVGV
+196 TVTGYVVGTL
-205 FLTLIY
+205 LTLIY
-211 FRSKKRTVHFTKA
+211 FKSAKRTVHFTKEA
-224 AFRQLRALGKICN
+224 LKKLKMLGKIFS

-303 KDANGQRLTLRYGMI
+303 KDANGQRITLRYGMI
-318 VTVALSVLV
+318 VTVALSVFV
-327 LVVSELFPVPLAAL
+327 LIVSELFPIQLAAL
-341 YGLTEPVTADI
+341 YGLNDAATADI

-360 SVNIPI
+360 SINIPI

-394 VLTIVPLMFW
+394 VLTIVPLMYW
-404 FAHYDIYWL
+404 FAHYDIYCL
-413 WASFPFSKLLTVII
+413 WMSFPVSKAVTVLV

-432 FISKKVRR
+432 VISKKIQN
-440 KKNML
+440 KKNIL
-445 GIEEQDGVMYD
+445 GIEEEDGVMYD
-456 FSIKNEIP
+456 FSIKNDIP
-464 EAIHASEEAMAFCEK
+464 EAIRASEEAMKFCKEQ
-479 NHVPENTVNA
+479 NVPENTVNA
-489 VGVTVEELCHN
+489 IGVTVEELCHN
-500 IAVYAQ
+500 IATY
-506 SNDNHAVDVCIR
+506 SKSKGNGAVDVCVR
-518 VFPDKV
+518 VMPDKV
-524 NIRLRD
+524 NVRLRD
-530 NGREFDPTDYL
+530 NGAEFDPTDYI
-541 DNSGKRITGLGLVR
+541 DNSGKRITGLELVR

-562 YNRVLGFNVTNVAI
+562 YNRVLGFNVTNVAVS
-576 AYGAEGEAYG
+576 Y

>member
-1 MKRKGTLLNQKYRS
+1 MKRNGTLLNKKYRS
-15 LLTATL
+15 LLVATL

-74 SVIHKSKRDQQSA
+74 SVIHKSKRDQKSA
-87 DTVFTLS
+87 DAVFTLS
-94 FWAGVLSTVLLS
+94 FWAGILSTVLIS
-106 VLGIALMVPT
+106 IVGIATMVPT
-116 AQLLAQGKEELTQM
+116 AQILAQGKEELVGLV
-130 IVEYLLPLWILT
+130 IDYLLPLWVLT

-155 RTDSMRKL
+155 RTDGLRKL
-163 AAALPIVANVIN
+163 ATALPIVANIIN
-175 LLCDYLYMA
+175 LICDYIYMA
-184 VFGWGVAGAGWA
+184 IFGWGVAGAGWA
-196 TVTGYVVGV
+196 TVTGYVVGTL
-205 FLTLIY
+205 LTLIY
-211 FRSKKRTVHFTKA
+211 FKSAKRTVHFTKEA
-224 AFRQLRALGKICN
+224 LKKLKMLGKIFS

-303 KDANGQRLTLRYGMI
+303 KDANGQRITLRYGMI
-318 VTVALSVLV
+318 VTVALSVFV
-327 LVVSELFPVPLAAL
+327 LIVSELFPVQLAAL
-341 YGLTEPVTADI
+341 YGLNDAATADI

-360 SVNIPI
+360 SINIPI

-394 VLTIVPLMFW
+394 VLTIVPLMYW

-413 WASFPFSKLLTVII
+413 WMSFPVSKAVTVLI

-432 FISKKVRR
+432 VISKKIQN
-440 KKNML
+440 KKNIL
-445 GIEEQDGVMYD
+445 GIEEEDGVMYD
-456 FSIKNEIP
+456 FSIKNDIP
-464 EAIHASEEAMAFCEK
+464 EAIRASEEAMKFCKEQ
-479 NHVPENTVNA
+479 NVPENTVNA
-489 VGVTVEELCHN
+489 IGVSVEELCHN
-500 IAVYAQ
+500 IATY
-506 SNDNHAVDVCIR
+506 SKTSGNGAVHVCVR
-518 VFPDKV
+518 VMPDKV
-524 NIRLRD
+524 NVRLRD
-530 NGREFDPTDYL
+530 DGAEFDPTDYI
-541 DNSGKRITGLGLVR
+541 DNSGKRITGLELVR

-562 YNRVLGFNVTNVAI
+562 YNRVLGFNVTNVAVS
-576 AYGAEGEAYG
+576 Y

>member
-1 MKRKGTLLNQKYRS
+1 MKRNGTLLNKKYRS
-15 LLTATL
+15 LLVATL

-74 SVIHKSKRDQQSA
+74 SVIHKSKRDQKSA
-87 DTVFTLS
+87 DAVFTLS
-94 FWAGVLSTVLLS
+94 FWAGILSTVLIS
-106 VLGIALMVPT
+106 IVGIATMVPT
-116 AQLLAQGKEELTQM
+116 AQILAQGKEELVGLV
-130 IVEYLLPLWILT
+130 IDYLLPLWVLT

-155 RTDSMRKL
+155 RTDGLRKL
-163 AAALPIVANVIN
+163 ATALPIVANIIN
-175 LLCDYLYMA
+175 LICDYIYMA
-184 VFGWGVAGAGWA
+184 IFGWGVAGAGWA
-196 TVTGYVVGV
+196 TVTGYVVGTL
-205 FLTLIY
+205 LTLIY
-211 FRSKKRTVHFTKA
+211 FKSAKRTVHFTKEA
-224 AFRQLRALGKICN
+224 LKKLKMLGKIFS

-303 KDANGQRLTLRYGMI
+303 KDANGQRITLRYGMI
-318 VTVALSVLV
+318 VTVALSVFV
-327 LVVSELFPVPLAAL
+327 LIVSELFPVQLAAL
-341 YGLTEPVTADI
+341 YGLNDAATADI

-360 SVNIPI
+360 SINIPI

-394 VLTIVPLMFW
+394 VLTIVPLMYW

-413 WASFPFSKLLTVII
+413 WMSFPVSKAVTVLI

-432 FISKKVRR
+432 VISKKIQN
-440 KKNML
+440 KKNIL
-445 GIEEQDGVMYD
+445 GIEEEDGVMYD
-456 FSIKNEIP
+456 FSIKNDIP
-464 EAIHASEEAMAFCEK
+464 EAIRASEEAMKFCKEQ
-479 NHVPENTVNA
+479 NVPENTVNA
-489 VGVTVEELCHN
+489 IGVSVEELCHN
-500 IAVYAQ
+500 IATY
-506 SNDNHAVDVCIR
+506 SKSKGNGAVDVCVR
-518 VFPDKV
+518 VMPDKV
-524 NIRLRD
+524 NVRLRD
-530 NGREFDPTDYL
+530 DGAEFDPTDYI
-541 DNSGKRITGLGLVR
+541 DNSGKRITGLELVR

-562 YNRVLGFNVTNVAI
+562 YNRVLGFNVTNVAVS
-576 AYGAEGEAYG
+576 Y

>member
-1 MKRKGTLLNQKYRS
+1 MKRNGILLNQKYRA
-15 LLTATL
+15 LLVSTL

-48 AINLTTSIVFLRSIP
+48 AINLTTSVVFLRSIP

-74 SVIHKSKRDQQSA
+74 SVIYKSKRDQKSA

-94 FWAGVLSTVLLS
+94 FWGGILSTAILS
-106 VLGIALMVPT
+106 VIGILLMAPT
-116 AQLLAQGKEELTQM
+116 AQLLAQGKEQLVELVIQ
-130 IVEYLLPLWILT
+130 YLLPLWVLT
-142 PLVAVVNQ
+142 PMVAAVNE

-155 RTDSMRKL
+155 RTDGLRKL
-163 AAALPIVANVIN
+163 ATLLPIIANVIN
-175 LLCDYLYMA
+175 LICDYIYMA
-184 VFGWGVAGAGWA
+184 IFGWGVAGAGWA
-196 TVTGYVVGV
+196 TVTGYAVGI
-205 FLTLIY
+205 LIMLLY
-211 FRSKKRTVHFTKA
+211 YKSSQRTVHFTKA
-224 AFRQLRALGKICN
+224 AWGQLKQLSKIFS

-248 NFLRLFFTNAIILS
+248 NFLRLFLTNAIILS
-262 FTGVMGG
+262 ATGVVGG

-318 VTVALSVLV
+318 VTVALSILV
-327 LVVSELFPVPLAAL
+327 LIVSEAIPVQLAAL
-341 YGLTEPVTADI
+341 YGLTDPATVEI

-360 SVNIPI
+360 SINIPI

-394 VLTIVPLMFW
+394 VLTIVPLMYW
-404 FAHYDIYWL
+404 FAQYDIYWL
-413 WASFPFSKLLTVII
+413 WVSFPVSKAVTVAI

-432 FISKKVRR
+432 LISKKVQH
-440 KKNML
+440 KKNLL
-445 GIEEQDGVMYD
+445 GIEEEDGVVCD

-479 NHVPENTVNA
+479 NDVPETTVNA
-489 VGVTVEELCHN
+489 VGVAVEELCHN
-500 IAVYAQ
+500 IATYAK
-506 SNDNHAVDVCIR
+506 SDTNNAVDVCVR
-518 VFPDKV
+518 VMPDKV
-524 NIRLRD
+524 NVRLRD
-530 NGREFDPTDYL
+530 NGAEFDPTDYI
-541 DNSGKRITGLGLVR
+541 DNSGKHITGLELVR

-562 YNRVLGFNVTNVAI
+562 YNRILGFNVTNVAI
-576 AYGAEGEAYG
+576 NY

>member
-1 MKRKGTLLNQKYRS
+1 MKRNGTLLNKKYRS
-15 LLTATL
+15 LLVATL

-34 GIMVGQIL
+34 GIMVGRIL

-74 SVIHKSKRDQQSA
+74 SVIYKSKRDQKSA

-94 FWAGVLSTVLLS
+94 FWAGVLSTVLIS
-106 VLGIALMVPT
+106 VVGIAAMLPT
-116 AQLLAQGKEELTQM
+116 ARLLAQGNEELTGL
-130 IVEYLLPLWILT
+130 VADYLLPLWVLT

-155 RTDSMRKL
+155 RTDGMRKL
-163 AAALPIVANVIN
+163 ATMLPITANIIN
-175 LLCDYLYMA
+175 LICDYIYMA
-184 VFGWGVAGAGWA
+184 IFGWGVAGAGWA
-196 TVTGYVVGV
+196 TVTGYLAGAA
-205 FLTLIY
+205 LTLLY
-211 FRSKKRTVHFTKA
+211 FKAGERTVHFTRA
-224 AFRQLRALGKICN
+224 AVKKIKMLGKIFSI
-237 VGLPSALIYVC
+237 GLPSALIYVC

-318 VTVALSVLV
+318 VTVALSVVV
-327 LVVSELFPVPLAAL
+327 LVVSELFPVQLAAL
-341 YGLTEPVTADI
+341 YGLTDVATADI

-360 SVNIPI
+360 SINIPI

-413 WASFPFSKLLTVII
+413 WFSFPVSKAVTVII

-432 FISKKVRR
+432 VIGKKVRN
-440 KKNML
+440 KKNIL
-445 GIEEQDGVMYD
+445 GIEEEDGVICD

-464 EAIHASEEAMAFCEK
+464 EAIKASEEAMEFCK
-479 NHVPENTVNA
+479 RQNVPENTVNA
-489 VGVTVEELCHN
+489 IGVTVEELCHN
-500 IAVYAQ
+500 IANYSVTNGN
-506 SNDNHAVDVCIR
+506 SAVDVCVR
-518 VFPDKV
+518 VMPDKV
-524 NIRLRD
+524 NVRIRD
-530 NGREFDPTDYL
+530 DGAEFDPTDFI
-541 DNSGKRITGLGLVR
+541 DNSGKRITGLELVR

-562 YNRVLGFNVTNVAI
+562 YNRVLGFNVTNVAVS
-576 AYGAEGEAYG
+576 Y